1 MGDGKWEEVVGQEKG
16 KDGEL
21 GLLCKMKSIF

>member
-1 MGDGKWEEVVGQEKG
+1 MGDGKWEEVVGQKKG